1 MNDLRREFEAGKN
14 DFLKNNTILRLEN
27 ITKIYPGT
35 VALYRVNLAI
45 KKGEI
50 HGIIGKNGAGKSTL
64 VNIISGII
72 APTEGNIYVKKRK
85 YKSLS
90 TNMAKKEG
98 ISIVTQTPQVIPD
111 YSIVENLFYPNFMAS
126 RNGLINWNK
135 INYEAKK
142 LKDTLNFNISLE
154 SRMSDLPISQQQI
167 VLMIKAFFLEDSQ
180 IVILDEVST
189 SFSKKDQIY
198 LFKIIRKH
206 KSEGKSIIY
215 ISHRAD
221 EILEICD
228 QVTIFRD
235 GEKVSTK
242 NVLSLDKESISSL
255 IVGNEKNK
263 KKYLNKFTNSKNKKN
278 FKQKILTVNNLR
290 LNGYFK
296 NISFELYKGEIIGVA
311 GLMGSGRTEI
321 LKTICGVYQPHSGEL
336 KIGNKKIHIK
346 NPSHALNK
354 GIIYLPEN
362 RDKEGLISILSVR
375 KNLNLSLLARNKKAK
390 LINLKKEERLTEQL
404 IKKMDIV
411 VASPEQETN
420 DLSGGNKQKV
430 VLGRILASKPIIY
443 LLDEPTKGLDIGA
456 KKSILRIVKED
467 LSKLGGILI
476 TSPEIEDLMLIC
488 DRILVLFNG
497 KIINT
502 FIPEEYNEKDIYFS
516 MQGSKH

>member
-1 MNDLRREFEAGKN
+1 MNDLRKKFEA
-14 DFLKNNTILRLEN
+14 DKNNTILRLEN

-35 VALYRVNLAI
+35 VALHRVNLVI

-90 TNMAKKEG
+90 TNKAKKEG

-111 YSIVENLFYPNFMAS
+111 YSIVENLFYPNFMVS

-142 LKDTLNFNISLE
+142 LKDTINFNISLE
-154 SRMSDLPISQQQI
+154 SRMSDLSISQQQI

-198 LFKIIRKH
+198 LFEIIKKH

-221 EILEICD
+221 EILGICD

-235 GEKVSTK
+235 GKKVATK

-255 IVGNEKNK
+255 IVGNEKNNK
-263 KKYLNKFTNSKNKKN
+263 NYLNKFTSNKNKEN

-290 LNGYFK
+290 LDGYFK
-296 NISFELYKGEIIGVA
+296 NISFELYKGEIIGIA
-311 GLMGSGRTEI
+311 GLIGSGRTEI

-336 KIGNKKIHIK
+336 KIGNKKMHIK
-346 NPSHALNK
+346 NPSHALTE

-362 RDKEGLISILSVR
+362 RDKEGLITILSVR

-390 LINLKKEERLTEQL
+390 LINLKKEELLTEQL
-404 IKKMDIV
+404 IKKIDIV

-430 VLGRILASKPIIY
+430 VLGRILAAKPIIY

-467 LSKLGGILI
+467 LSKLGGTLI

-497 KIINT
+497 KILNT